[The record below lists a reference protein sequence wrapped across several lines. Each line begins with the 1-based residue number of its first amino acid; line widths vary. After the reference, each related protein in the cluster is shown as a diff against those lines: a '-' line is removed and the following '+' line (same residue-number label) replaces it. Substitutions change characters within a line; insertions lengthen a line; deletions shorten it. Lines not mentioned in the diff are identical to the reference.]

1 MTNLAIKREKNDATI
16 TGVGIHE
23 PKVTEDNYR
32 IDLILALNWYNVSRD
47 DKAIKNYA
55 LTFVKTHYPQYL
67 TAVTKA
73 DENELRQIGTLGRL
87 IVRKQY
93 ISPEHQELIQKQL
106 ETINPIIP
114 SVVTVVTT
122 AAPKV
127 NVQLNIKESANKY
140 ATAVDEAIDDYI
152 RTKSSKFDMKEYL
165 MTNTIT
171 GIVAKRI
178 GEIYTPL
185 YNELTSPDPEIQ
197 EGYNFTRLELRRF
210 AAFIKTVIDCCNQ
223 HGVSARVRKP
233 RVVKTK
239 PAVVVTAK
247 VNYLKEF
254 PELKLKSIEPS
265 KLVGAKEIWL
275 YNTVYRKI
283 SVIRGADDG
292 TLLIR
297 GTSIYNQDL
306 EKSEVKMI
314 RNPEDFFGGIKTIG
328 KRALTSGFKSLTTKA
343 SLAKGRLND
352 QSIILA
358 AY

>member
-1 MTNLAIKREKNDATI
+1 MANLIVKREKNDATI
-16 TGVGIHE
+16 TGVGVHE
-23 PKVTEDNYR
+23 PKVSEDNYR
-32 IDLILALNWYNVSRD
+32 MDLILALNWYNVSRD
-47 DKAIKNYA
+47 DKAVKNYA
-55 LTFVKTHYPQYL
+55 VNFVKTHYPQYL
-67 TAVTKA
+67 TAVTKTA
-73 DENELRQIGTLGRL
+73 ENELRQIGTLGRL
-87 IVRKQY
+87 IVRNQY
-93 ISPEHQELIQKQL
+93 VSQEHQELIRNQL
-106 ETINPIIP
+106 LNIKIDTPVVITVEPI
-114 SVVTVVTT
+114 TT
-122 AAPKV
+122 PKV
-127 NVQLNIKESANKY
+127 NVQLNIKEAANKY
-140 ATAVDEAIDDYI
+140 ATAVDEAIDEYI
-152 RTKSSKFDMKEYL
+152 KTKSSKFDMKEYL
-165 MTNTIT
+165 MTNTVT
-171 GIVAKRI
+171 GIVAKKI
-178 GEIYTPL
+178 GEIYAPL
-185 YNELTSPDPEIQ
+185 YNELTSSDPEIQ

-233 RVVKTK
+233 RVIKTK

-314 RNPEDFFGGIKTIG
+314 RNPEEFFGGIKTIG

>member
-1 MTNLAIKREKNDATI
+1 MANLIVKREKNDATI

-32 IDLILALNWYNVSRD
+32 MDLITALNWYNVSRD

-55 LTFVKTHYPQYL
+55 VAFVKTHYPQYL
-67 TAVTKA
+67 NAVTKTA
-73 DENELRQIGTLGRL
+73 ENELRQIGTLGRL

-106 ETINPIIP
+106 VNIKPDIP
-114 SVVTVVTT
+114 TVVVEPTIT
-122 AAPKV
+122 PKV
-127 NVQLNIKESANKY
+127 NVQLHIKEAANKY
-140 ATAVDEAIDDYI
+140 ATAVDEAIDEYI
-152 RTKSSKFDMKEYL
+152 KTKSSKFDMKEYL

-178 GEIYTPL
+178 GEIYAPL
-185 YNELTSPDPEIQ
+185 YDELTSSDPEIQ

-233 RVVKTK
+233 RVIKTK
-239 PAVVVTAK
+239 PASVVTAK

-314 RNPEDFFGGIKTIG
+314 RNPEDFFGTIKTIG